1 MLQLQSCKC
10 YTGTTCSKLK
20 GSSISINVPHLGVL
34 ATITPHDPEKVLGSS
49 TIYINSKKIKVLVD
63 VKIPASSLSWFILV

>member
-20 GSSISINVPHLGVL
+20 GSSISIDVPHLGVL
-34 ATITPHDPEKVLGSS
+34 ATITPHDPEKRLGGS
-49 TIYINSKKIKVLVD
+49 TIYIYKLKTD
-63 VKIPASSLSWFILV
+63 